1 MEKKYLK
8 TIDGIMLTFL
18 IGLLTLVTWSL
29 CKKVDN
35 LSIEIVQIEKQI
47 DTIEN
52 KINHGNNY
60 S

>member
-8 TIDGIMLTFL
+8 TINGIILAFL
-18 IGLLTLVTWSL
+18 IGLLTLVIGSI

-35 LSIEIVQIEKQI
+35 LSIKIVQIEKQI

-52 KINHGNNY
+52 K
-60 S
+60 

>member
-8 TIDGIMLTFL
+8 IIDGIILAFF
-18 IGLLTLVTWSL
+18 IGLLTLVIWSL

-47 DTIEN
+47 DTVEN
-52 KINHGNNY
+52 K
-60 S
+60 